1 MAVNGF
7 IQCSLF
13 RSDEPKVR
21 LAGRIRRLSESL
33 SASQVVTKQYLLV
46 PENEETA
53 AREFLNASNLEN
65 LEVLSGPHHP
75 FSRFVSGVA
84 KTDASIAI
92 RFSTASDP
100 IPGPIIRDMIED
112 HLYSGLDVT
121 FPRTIYYDGT
131 VQCQVV
137 NRDALERGRLSPRFI
152 EEKAPTFAFPI
163 DIYDRLTVN
172 YFEPRIELMS
182 HLPNFTRKIQDQK
195 HYPVMV
201 KIDPSE
207 TCNLRCNMCHFHAEN
222 FDLGDEEAKNYYRD
236 LSDKR
241 NLKGTLS
248 EPQFE
253 TILDHIEQ
261 FGVPTIDL
269 YSNGEP
275 LMNKAFPRFLDRLA
289 GMGRTVNLSSN
300 GNLLNDHAI
309 ESIIDSGV
317 SFLTFS
323 IDAVKPETY
332 NQIRIGGDLNRV
344 ERNIGK
350 LLDKRAQSGSKLRV
364 GVNLTLQEKNKNE
377 ADDFVQHWL
386 PKADQVEILHY
397 YAAKRYQMAKNW
409 TPRARTLCHQ
419 IYVNLGTTVRGELWM
434 CIGGHHFESTIGNIF
449 ENDLDTIIRD
459 GKYREFQKN
468 HIAARFDVLPMCAG
482 CEVWM
487 KDLRHVHYEPDFV
500 TDITPVTRT
509 YRRR

>member
-1 MAVNGF
+1 MSVNGF

-13 RSDEPKVR
+13 RSDEPRVR
-21 LAGRIRRLSESL
+21 LAGRIRRLSESIA
-33 SASQVVTKQYLLV
+33 ASQCIEKQFLLV
-46 PENEETA
+46 PGNELQEA
-53 AREFLNASNLEN
+53 QQFLQAHSLGQ
-65 LEVLSGPHHP
+65 LTVLGGPHHP
-75 FSRFVSGVA
+75 FSRLCHGVQVSGSDVA
-84 KTDASIAI
+84 L

-100 IPGPIIRDMIED
+100 IPGPIIKDMIED
-112 HLYSGLDVT
+112 HFYSKLDVT
-121 FPRTIYYDGT
+121 FPRSIYYDGAI
-131 VQCQVV
+131 QCQLV
-137 NRDALERGRLSPRFI
+137 NADVLERGSRSPKFI
-152 EEKAPTFAFPI
+152 EEKAATFAFPVEV
-163 DIYDRLTVN
+163 YDDLKVN

-182 HLPNFTRKIQDQK
+182 FLPNFARKIQDQNR
-195 HYPVMV
+195 YPVMV

-222 FDLGDEEAKNYYRD
+222 FDLGDEEAQNYYRD
-236 LSDKR
+236 FSDRR

-248 EPQFE
+248 EPQFQ

-300 GNLLNDHAI
+300 GNLLNEHAI

-317 SFLTFS
+317 SFMTFS
-323 IDAVKPETY
+323 IDAVNPETY
-332 NQIRIGGDLNRV
+332 RQIRIGGDLERV
-344 ERNIGK
+344 ERNIAR
-350 LLDKRAQSGSKLRV
+350 LLERRSKSHSTLRV
-364 GVNLTLQEKNKNE
+364 GVNLTLQERNRGE
-377 ADDFVQHWL
+377 ADEFVNRWVGQ
-386 PKADQVEILHY
+386 ADQVEILHY

-409 TPRARTLCHQ
+409 VPRARTLCHQ

-434 CIGGHHFESTIGNIF
+434 CIGGHHFESTIGDIF
-449 ENDLDTIIRD
+449 EHDLDTIITR
-459 GKYREFQKN
+459 GRYREFQKN
-468 HIAARFDVLPMCAG
+468 HISGRFDLLPMCAG

-487 KDLRHVHYEPDFV
+487 KDLRHVHYEPARV
-500 TDITPVTRT
+500 VDITPVTRT

>member
-1 MAVNGF
+1 MINGF

-13 RSDEPKVR
+13 RSDEPRPR
-21 LAGRIRRLSESL
+21 LAGRIRRLSESMA
-33 SASQVVTKQYLLV
+33 ASKAITKQFLLV
-46 PENEETA
+46 PENEDSA
-53 AREFLNASNLEN
+53 ARDFLASQNLN
-65 LEVLSGPHHP
+65 LEVAAGPHHP
-75 FSRFVSGVA
+75 FSRFAHGIRS
-84 KTDASIAI
+84 TDASIAV
-92 RFSTASDP
+92 RFSSASDP

-137 NRDALERGRLSPRFI
+137 NRQALERGRLSPKFI
-152 EEKAPTFAFPI
+152 EERTPTFAFPI
-163 DIYDRLTVN
+163 EIYDNLTVN

-182 HLPNFTRKIQDQK
+182 HLPNFAKKIQDQTR
-195 HYPVMV
+195 YPVMV

-207 TCNLRCNMCHFHAEN
+207 TCNLRCNMCHFHAED
-222 FDLGDEEAKNYYRD
+222 FSLGDDEAQNYYRD
-236 LSDKR
+236 FSGKR

-248 EPQFE
+248 EPQFQ
-253 TILDHIEQ
+253 TILDHIEE

-275 LMNKAFPRFLDRLA
+275 LMNKAFPRFLDQLA

-323 IDAVKPETY
+323 IDALRPETY
-332 NQIRIGGDLNRV
+332 SQIRIGGDLGRV
-344 ERNIGK
+344 ERNIDR
-350 LLDKRAQSGSKLRV
+350 LLEKRAQSRSKLKV
-364 GVNLTLQEKNKNE
+364 GVNLTLQEKNREE
-377 ADDFVQHWL
+377 AAPFVEHWIS
-386 PKADQVEILHY
+386 KADQVEILHY
-397 YAAKRYQMAKNW
+397 YAAKRYQMKKNW
-409 TPRARTLCHQ
+409 IPRARTLCHQ
-419 IYVNLGTTVRGELWM
+419 IYVNLGATVRGELWM
-434 CIGGHHFESTIGNIF
+434 CIGGHHFESTIGDIF
-449 ENDLDTIIRD
+449 KNDLDTIIRESR
-459 GKYREFQKN
+459 YRQFQQD
-468 HIAARFDVLPMCAG
+468 HIAARFEKLPMCAS

-487 KDLRHVHYEPDFV
+487 KDLRHVRYEPGRVVDV
-500 TDITPVTRT
+500 TPVTRT